1 MGRAVRNVDGHD
13 RGTLRPARTRAPGP
27 RLHRGVA
34 LAPLPVKNDA
44 AVLAAAGSAFSDAL
58 HTVAAVT
65 AVAVT
70 GLAFL
75 FVTRLRRVPPL
86 DQAAPETTGAVNTG
100 KELP

>member
-1 MGRAVRNVDGHD
+1 MDTIEAPFGRPEPGRRVRGFIA
-13 RGTLRPARTRAPGP
+13 GL
-27 RLHRGVA
+27 
-34 LAPLPVKNDA
+34 LAPLPVTNDA